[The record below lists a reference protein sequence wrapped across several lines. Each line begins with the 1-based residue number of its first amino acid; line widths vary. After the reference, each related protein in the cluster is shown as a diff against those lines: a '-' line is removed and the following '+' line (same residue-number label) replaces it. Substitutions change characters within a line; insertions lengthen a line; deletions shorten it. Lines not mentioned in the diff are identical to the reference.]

1 MVLFHGSNQPIIK
14 PSLQYSRNS
23 LDFGAGFY
31 LTSDFEQA
39 EKWAKRV
46 SKIRDSGS
54 PVVSVYE
61 TDDALWSELS
71 VLRFNCADSDWLKLV
86 VAYRTGQ
93 TVDCRYDVIM
103 GPVADDRTVDV
114 INQYI
119 SGSFPENIAL
129 QLLLPLK
136 LKDQWA
142 MKSELSISALKLKE
156 VLHI

>member
-1 MVLFHGSNQPIIK
+1 MILFHGSNQPIVK
-14 PSLQYSRNS
+14 PLLHYSRSS

-71 VLRFNCADSDWLKLV
+71 VL
-86 VAYRTGQ
+86 
-93 TVDCRYDVIM
+93 
-103 GPVADDRTVDV
+103 P
-114 INQYI
+114 
-119 SGSFPENIAL
+119 
-129 QLLLPLK
+129 
-136 LKDQWA
+136 
-142 MKSELSISALKLKE
+142 
-156 VLHI
+156 